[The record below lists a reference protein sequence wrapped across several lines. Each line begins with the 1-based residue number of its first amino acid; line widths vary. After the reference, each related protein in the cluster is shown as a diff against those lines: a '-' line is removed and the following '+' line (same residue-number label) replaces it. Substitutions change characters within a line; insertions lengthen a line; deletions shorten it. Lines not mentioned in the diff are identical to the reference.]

1 MFKII
6 ELINI
11 LERKNEFIIKQ
22 NEKIIE
28 KQMEHDRF
36 LELVIFN
43 SFISIKILIK
53 SI

>member
-43 SFISIKILIK
+43 YFFSIKILIK